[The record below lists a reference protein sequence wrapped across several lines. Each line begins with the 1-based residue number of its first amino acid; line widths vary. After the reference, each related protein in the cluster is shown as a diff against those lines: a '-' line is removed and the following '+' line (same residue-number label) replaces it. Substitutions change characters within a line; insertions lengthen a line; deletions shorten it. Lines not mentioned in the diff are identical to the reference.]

1 MALTQEQTPQTFLA
15 EQAVIGCMLRDSS
28 LVPKILAA
36 VDEEDFGTDP
46 CRRAYQAARSLFRAG
61 SPVDPITIRNELGAE
76 SGRWLAEL
84 MDLTPSPSAWEDYA
98 QLMHEQAALRR
109 IQDYASGLLQAVRL
123 EDCREAVQGLADVF
137 AGGRKIDAWTL
148 QELLTDFA
156 QRQGQP
162 EGKEYISFGIERLD
176 QGTYVEHGD
185 VVMIGGAPSDGKTAF
200 ALTVAWHMAK
210 RHNVGFFSLETGRE
224 KLEDRLVTSG
234 FGIDFGRIK
243 RNSLTDDDWLSFAR
257 KMPSASER
265 RLTVIRSAGMTAEQI
280 AGISRARGF
289 DVIFIDYVQLIT
301 PVSVRGASRAEQMAE
316 VSRTLHTFA
325 QTSGTLVV
333 ELAQLTRQERG
344 SKRERDMFD
353 LGESSQF
360 EKDADLILLLYRPI
374 DGTHLIEGDRDSELL
389 DPEKHRILRV
399 AKNKEG
405 MRVRLPLAF
414 DGAHQSFAVLVRND
428 GREVMRQLVDKGK
441 KVKNQRTPGQ
451 LSLREIPE
459 AQDMPF

>member
-1 MALTQEQTPQTFLA
+1 MALTDQTPQTFIA
-15 EQAVIGCMLRDSS
+15 EQAVIGCLLRDSS

-36 VDEEDFGTDP
+36 VDEADFATDP
-46 CRRAYQAARSLFRAG
+46 CRRAYQAARALFRAG

-76 SGRWLAEL
+76 SAKWLYEL
-84 MDLTPSPSAWEDYA
+84 YELTPTTANWEGYA
-98 QLMHEQAALRR
+98 DLMHEQAALRR
-109 IQDYASGLLQAVRL
+109 VQDYASELLRAVRL

-156 QRQGQP
+156 QRQDCREP
-162 EGKEYISFGIERLD
+162 KEYISFGIERLD
-176 QGTYVEHGD
+176 QGTYAEHGD

-200 ALTVAWHMAK
+200 ALTVAWHMAR

-224 KLEDRLVTSG
+224 KLEDRLVASG
-234 FGIDFGRIK
+234 FGIDFTRIK
-243 RNSLTDDDWLSFAR
+243 KNALSDDDWLNFAR
-257 KMPSASER
+257 QMPEATER
-265 RLTVIRSAGMTAEQI
+265 RLTVVRSAGMTAEQI

-289 DVIFIDYVQLIT
+289 DVIFIDYAQLIT
-301 PVSVRGASRAEQMAE
+301 PASVRGASRAEQMAE

-374 DGTHLIEGDRDSELL
+374 DGTHLVEGDKDSELL
-389 DPEKHRILRV
+389 DAEKHRILRV

-405 MRVRLPLAF
+405 MRVRLPLVF
-414 DGAHQSFAVLVRND
+414 DGAHQSFSVLARND

-441 KVKNQRTPGQ
+441 KAKNHHTPGQ
-451 LSLREIPE
+451 MSFREIPE
-459 AQDMPF
+459 VEGVPF